1 MRTRV
6 FIDANIPM
14 YAAGA
19 EHSLKYPSLQIL
31 EAAATGKI
39 AAVTNTEV
47 IQEIMHR
54 YASLNFREKGL
65 EVAELFLQVTPNV
78 LPVTKKDM
86 IQALALYQAFPQVQA
101 RDTVHA
107 AVMQS
112 NGVTIIITAD
122 RHFDRFAGLRRV
134 DPTSFEK
141 FLKGY

>member
-1 MRTRV
+1 MRPRV
-6 FIDANIPM
+6 FIDANVPM

-19 EHSLKYPSLQIL
+19 EHPLKHPSLQVL

-39 AAVTNTEV
+39 AAVTNAEI

-65 EVAELFLQVTPNV
+65 KVAELFLQVTPNV

-86 IQALALYQAFPQVQA
+86 IQALTLYQAFPQVQA

-112 NGVTIIITAD
+112 NSVTIIITAD
-122 RHFDRFAGLRRV
+122 RHFDQFAGLRRV
-134 DPTSFEK
+134 DPASFEK
-141 FLKGY
+141 FLKSY

>member
-19 EHSLKYPSLQIL
+19 KHPLKYPSLQIL

-122 RHFDRFAGLRRV
+122 RHFDQFAGLRRV
-134 DPTSFEK
+134 DPISFEK
-141 FLKGY
+141 FLKSY